1 MHQLLKVSLFLIF
14 YLLFIKCYL
23 YLLEHLFQNGGPI
36 IGIQI
41 ENEYANFGNTKT
53 KSQDYEYMKFL
64 NETWTNLGINS
75 LYFTCDNSLNS
86 HKDHGSLNGTLMAAN
101 FYNDPETELNALKR
115 IQPNR

>member
-1 MHQLLKVSLFLIF
+1 MHQLLKVRLFIIF
-14 YLLFIKCYL
+14 YLVFIKCYL
-23 YLLEHLFQNGGPI
+23 YFLEHLFQNGGPI

-64 NETWTNLGINS
+64 NETWTNLEINS
-75 LYFTCDNSLNS
+75 LYYTCDNGLND

-101 FYNDPETELNALKR
+101 FYNDPETELNALKSM
-115 IQPNR
+115 QPNR